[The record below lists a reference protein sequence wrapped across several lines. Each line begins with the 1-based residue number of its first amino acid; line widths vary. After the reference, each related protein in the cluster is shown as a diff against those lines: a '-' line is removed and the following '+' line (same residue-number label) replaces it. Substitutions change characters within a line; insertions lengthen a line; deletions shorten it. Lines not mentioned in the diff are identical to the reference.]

1 MNAGEVDVAIVG
13 TVIVGLAH
21 GYVAARC
28 GLSVAVFERNPAAI
42 GASHPEQPYLDFVP
56 AEGVRVITVTNGL
69 GMTMSFGIAEQT
81 WREASVTL

>member
-42 GASHPEQPYLDFVP
+42 GGEPSGDPTLSSSQPRGF
-56 AEGVRVITVTNGL
+56 A
-69 GMTMSFGIAEQT
+69 
-81 WREASVTL
+81 